1 MVPYGAAN
9 LATAFRTVRGNTIK
23 IAEEIPEERYDFR
36 PAPDTWTVAELL
48 AHIAFSPRF
57 QYDVHETK
65 RLTTLAGYD
74 FFAHHARVREEQQR
88 ARTKA
93 ELLDLLRTEGEHVAS
108 WLATFDEARLAERVA
123 QPVGPDSKSRFE
135 MLLSIKEHEMH
146 HRGQLMLIERMLGIV
161 PHTTRTMQE
170 RAAAM
175 RQQRATAGA

>member
-1 MVPYGAAN
+1 MLPYGAAE
-9 LATAFRTVRGNTIK
+9 LAAAFRTVRGNTIK

-74 FFAHHARVREEQQR
+74 FFGQRTAREAEQTR
-88 ARTKA
+88 PRTKA
-93 ELLDLLRTEGEHVAS
+93 ELLELLRSEGERIAD
-108 WLATFDEARLAERVA
+108 WLASFDDARLAEPVA
-123 QPVGPDSKSRFE
+123 QPAGPDSKTRFE